1 MENLKIYIDRLQN
14 GNCVEVKETLPPAF
28 LDVNDDEL
36 LFEDPIQVKAEA
48 YLADDH
54 LVVQLNINTSA
65 FLPCSICNDSVATP
79 ICAKN
84 IFITEPLEEIKGAVF
99 DLTEHVRET
108 ILLQTPLF
116 TECNEGK
123 CPEREL
129 IKKFLK
135 SDTKAANP
143 GEDVNFPFA
152 DLK

>member
-14 GNCVEVKETLPPAF
+14 DHSIEIKETLQPSF

-36 LFEDPIQVKAEA
+36 LFEDPIQLKAEA

-54 LVVQLNINTSA
+54 LVIQLNIETSA
-65 FLPCSICNDSVATP
+65 YLPCSICNDSVATP

-84 IFITEPLEEIKGAVF
+84 IFITVPLAEIKGATY
-99 DLTEHVRET
+99 DLTDQVRET

-116 TECNEGK
+116 TECHQGK

-135 SDTKAANP
+135 SEEKASKL
-143 GEDVNFPFA
+143 GEDINFPFA